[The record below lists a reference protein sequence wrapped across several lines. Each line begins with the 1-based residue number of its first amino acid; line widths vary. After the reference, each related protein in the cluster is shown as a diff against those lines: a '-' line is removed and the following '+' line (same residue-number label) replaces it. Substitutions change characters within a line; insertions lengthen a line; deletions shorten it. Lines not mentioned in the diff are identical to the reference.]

1 MLYLPLTAPPLG
13 LPFEVNLAS
22 PQANGL
28 AAWWPTVGWGGGE
41 VLKDRG
47 DLYHGKVVG
56 GPASQATEVV
66 GNCLRFD
73 TGYNKYVIV
82 QTLVTRGY
90 PFSATA
96 WVRLTNASA
105 SGKSSMIIQES
116 NSGDNRLEWRLY
128 YGGAPQFSY
137 YIRDYSAGA
146 SITGPSYGTYDGV
159 WRHIV
164 CVSASATDHRMYIN
178 GVLIGSST
186 TSVNHVARNQ
196 VTLGVYKAGGT
207 PDHYLASDIADIRI
221 YRRDIGL
228 EGARALYLPQTR
240 WELYGVPTPGRK
252 LGPVTVN
259 AGVADLPVTAL
270 TATILAGAVSV
281 ETGLATITVSALD
294 PTTGGQVT
302 LELAAVAVDATL
314 LDPTAIPGETIL
326 VVGVAAESASALN
339 PSTTGTVTLV
349 PLPLSMSVT
358 LLDPL
363 TLSPVTPDGL
373 SLPVTMLDPTVVP
386 GATTLTLSVLAVT
399 PSILGP
405 LVFAEG
411 VKDLSLAPVRIAFV
425 AVDTGAQLAALA
437 ALAMAPT
444 TSAARFAAALLPATP
459 VAVPASGAFMPAMFI
474 PAGLSVA
481 EAA

>member
-13 LPFEVNLAS
+13 LPFEVNPTS
-22 PQANGL
+22 PQAHRL
-28 AAWWPTVGWGGGE
+28 RAWWPTIEYRGGKG
-41 VLKDRG
+41 LLDRTG
-47 DLYHGKVVG
+47 TYTLTVVN
-56 GPASQATEVV
+56 GPAGQATPDV
-66 GNCLRFD
+66 GSCLRFD
-73 TGYNKYVIV
+73 TGYNKYALI
-82 QTLVTRGY
+82 QTRVTRGY
-90 PFSATA
+90 PFTA
-96 WVRLTNASA
+96 SFWARLTAA
-105 SGKSSMIIQES
+105 AQSGKSATLVSES
-116 NSGDNRLEWRLY
+116 NYSDNRLGWRIQQS
-128 YGGAPQFSY
+128 GAPQLSY
-137 YIRDYSAGA
+137 ILNDYTNTVQ
-146 SITGPSYGTYDGV
+146 INGPNHGSYDNV
-159 WRHIV
+159 WRHYVVI
-164 CVSASATDHRMYIN
+164 SASATDHRFYVN
-178 GVLIGSST
+178 GALYASST
-186 TSVNHVARNQ
+186 STANDVPRNQ
-196 VTLGVYKAGGT
+196 VSLGVNAYGGT
-207 PDHYLASDIADIRI
+207 LDHYYPGDLADIRI
-221 YRRDIGL
+221 YSADIGS
-228 EGARALYLPQTR
+228 EGVRALYKPQTR